1 MGEGHVGGGGERCRW
16 VGWEGQ
22 RALSLGFTFLCL
34 MSLGCEGLWV
44 RSVAQGPLVT
54 HRSSGRLDRE

>member
-1 MGEGHVGGGGERCRW
+1 MGEEHVGGGEELCRW

-34 MSLGCEGLWV
+34 MSLGCEGLCV
-44 RSVAQGPLVT
+44 RSVAQGLLVT
-54 HRSSGRLDRE
+54 HRSSGKLDIE

>member
-1 MGEGHVGGGGERCRW
+1 MEEGERAEK

-22 RALSLGFTFLCL
+22 RALNLDFLSLYL

-44 RSVAQGPLVT
+44 GSMAQGPLVT
-54 HRSSGRLDRE
+54 HRSSARLNTG